1 MNKRAVTNTII
12 ISIITVLLAFG
23 GIYAFF
29 GKSIQTVKNNT
40 EGLGCRS
47 TLIAQ
52 NFTRDKIYMPTFEEE
67 CKTLEKTLPMNKKTE
82 TKDEFMKE
90 IADLIA
96 RTWWSVDEGK
106 IKDLWGEKDSD
117 IFRGDSCFIRYA
129 INFKS
134 GETFDTT
141 KDDFNTYLFTTHY
154 KTFDDTPYTYG
165 AYIYDYGGLGALSI
179 LPQARS
185 GTNTK
190 LPSNKIEAGTV
201 YAISVQ
207 SARPDSWA
215 VEMYVK
221 SSLLIIDLP
230 ALLLNYLGT
239 EDYRVSTL
247 INADLSTKDTVLIFS
262 TLDYAQKEMGCA
274 FI

>member
-67 CKTLEKTLPMNKKTE
+67 CKTLEKTIPMSKKTE
-82 TKDEFMKE
+82 TKEEVMKE

-106 IKDLWGEKDSD
+106 IKNLWDKGAYSS
-117 IFRGDSCFIRYA
+117 GTGYYCFIRYA
-129 INFKS
+129 INFEEEFEITQ
-134 GETFDTT
+134 GEFE
-141 KDDFNTYLFTTHY
+141 KYLLTTHY
-154 KTFDDTPYTYG
+154 KTFEGISYTYSS
-165 AYIYDYGGLGALSI
+165 YIYDYGGLGALGI
-179 LPQARS
+179 LPEIDPQS
-185 GTNTK
+185 GDIIHLSN
-190 LPSNKIEAGTV
+190 NKIEKGKV

-207 SARPDSWA
+207 SPHETHSGIRSGINGIIWLAQLVGVPDSN
-215 VEMYVK
+215 VLNYVK
-221 SSLLIIDLP
+221 GNVDDK
-230 ALLLNYLGT
+230 N
-239 EDYRVSTL
+239 TL
-247 INADLSTKDTVLIFS
+247 VIFS
-262 TLDYAQKEMGCA
+262 TLDFAQKELGCP